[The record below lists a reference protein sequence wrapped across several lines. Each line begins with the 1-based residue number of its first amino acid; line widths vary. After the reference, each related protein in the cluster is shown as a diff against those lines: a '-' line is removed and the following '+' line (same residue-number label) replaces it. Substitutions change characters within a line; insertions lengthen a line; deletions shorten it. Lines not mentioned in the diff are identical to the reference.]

1 MNDRVPRRSKMNKK
15 LLSGILLVILSVMA
29 ASALACTCIGRP
41 GTLTEE
47 YGWADTVFLGSVRTV
62 VQPTGWNHLLVELQ
76 VESTWK
82 GDPGALVFVI
92 TELSS
97 AACGVEFQEGENWV
111 VFATDVVHEGVTGF
125 YTYLCT
131 LTTPEEYAADIIF
144 ELGPVSVREL
154 AWGTLKSWYR

>member
-29 ASALACTCIGRP
+29 ASALACTC
-41 GTLTEE
+41 
-47 YGWADTVFLGSVRTV
+47 WADTVFLGSVRTV

-97 AACGVEFQEGENWV
+97 AACGVEFQVGENWV
-111 VFATDVVHEGVTGF
+111 VFGTDTVREGVTGF
-125 YTYLCT
+125 YTHLCS

-144 ELGPVSVREL
+144 ELGPVTVREL
-154 AWGTLKSWYR
+154 AWGALKSWYR